1 MRDAVA
7 LGDDSSAES
16 SARPQTRPS
25 AERVLGGL
33 AILGFAIPV
42 AAYFWLIHHYAV
54 NDVYLDQWGDVGIL
68 RHSYSGT
75 LTLGTLWSQHH
86 EERLLFPNLIVLAL
100 GYATHMNVIVEE
112 YLSAVLL
119 CLSALLFILCHKR
132 RSSRSWLWYC
142 PVAIL
147 MLSLVQSYSA
157 LFGFQLAWYLL
168 ILMLAVA
175 LYLLDR
181 QQLSQWVLAGAM
193 VAAFVGSF
201 SSLPGLFIWPAGL
214 VLLYQRRRRI
224 GQAVV
229 WCLGAVAAV
238 FVYTYHYDASEGVPR
253 NLSGFDLPGAAI
265 SSFFRVIGG
274 VVGVHVAHESRGVSD
289 GQFLFGVLLFVLAGY
304 AAGHPRPPP
313 GRVQRRAGR
322 SGSHLLRC
330 PVCRRVRLW
339 TGLGRSD
346 VGNLNPIHDVHPLD
360 HYGHLP
366 RAPRSTRPAAARCL
380 LERKVGPV
388 VAAVLAGAIC
398 LQVVLGTINGLRVAS
413 SFHRTQTEAA
423 VVLVD
428 VRSVP
433 DPIMQGA
440 FGSGWLAAELGAIV
454 CRDAASPSPQRFRQW
469 GCVVLSTAGAG
480 PAGGRCI
487 QIRRSAADTPAQ
499 SSCCQNGEGRRGDR
513 LCRPRGY
520 PSHQCRL
527 PPGVRVLRTWPSGV
541 RRPPNTGR
549 FVRGIR
555 RTPAT
560 APIGSRPSCTTT
572 AARRGPRRSPWWSTI
587 HSPATLRRRAC
598 PPVKSCG
605 IHSQQISIS
614 TNRSC
619 ALSSPPLTRRSVAT
633 RRPSSQSSPWPGP
646 W

>member
-7 LGDDSSAES
+7 LGDESSAES

-274 VVGVHVAHESRGVSD
+274 VVGVHVADESRGVSD

-304 AAGHPRPPP
+304 AVATRGLRRDESSGAPVGVALICFGVLYAVGFAYGRAWAGVTSATSTQYTTFTLLIITGTYLAVLDPPVRP
-313 GRVQRRAGR
+313 
-322 SGSHLLRC
+322 
-330 PVCRRVRLW
+330 
-339 TGLGRSD
+339 
-346 VGNLNPIHDVHPLD
+346 
-360 HYGHLP
+360 LP
-366 RAPRSTRPAAARCL
+366 AVFSRG
-380 LERKVGPV
+380 KVGPV

-440 FGSGWLAAELGAIV
+440 FGSGWLQPSLVRSYAETLQVHHLSVFGSGDV
-454 CRDAASPSPQRFRQW
+454 SSYRQQA
-469 GCVVLSTAGAG
+469 LAQQEAGAFKYVA
-480 PAGGRCI
+480 PPP
-487 QIRRSAADTPAQ
+487 TLLL
-499 SSCCQNGEGRRGDR
+499 N
-513 LCRPRGY
+513 PR
-520 PSHQCRL
+520 
-527 PPGVRVLRTWPSGV
+527 VVKTVKVTW
-541 RRPPNTGR
+541 
-549 FVRGIR
+549 
-555 RTPAT
+555 
-560 APIGSRPSCTTT
+560 
-572 AARRGPRRSPWWSTI
+572 
-587 HSPATLRRRAC
+587 
-598 PPVKSCG
+598 
-605 IHSQQISIS
+605 
-614 TNRSC
+614 
-619 ALSSPPLTRRSVAT
+619 
-633 RRPSSQSSPWPGP
+633 
-646 W
+646 